1 MRHDQVKGG
10 GKHLTDETAA
20 SSESWQQRY
29 SEICTDIRTTDDI
42 SFKLLGFV
50 PLVSGIG
57 IFAVLDLLGGGVAPW
72 PTTVFVSLF
81 GATIT
86 FALFR
91 WELRNIQI
99 CKWLRKRAEDLE
111 RDELK
116 LTAGPF
122 LGRHDAPMFLGH
134 HIGKEQAEKL
144 LYTTTIAAW
153 LSLPAIAAMIR
164 YL

>member
-1 MRHDQVKGG
+1 MANV
-10 GKHLTDETAA
+10 TAA
-20 SSESWQQRY
+20 SSESWQERY
-29 SEICTDIRTTDDI
+29 SEICADIRTTDDI

-57 IFAVLDLLGGGVAPW
+57 IFAVLDLLGGNVASW
-72 PTTVFVSLF
+72 PTTVFASLF

-91 WELRNIQI
+91 WELRNIQT
-99 CKWLRKRAEDLE
+99 CRWLRDRAASIEK
-111 RDELK
+111 DELK
-116 LTAGPF
+116 LTVGPF
-122 LGRHDAPMFLGH
+122 LGREKAPKFLG
-134 HIGKEQAEKL
+134 IELGKTQAEKL

-153 LSLPAIAAMIR
+153 LSLPAVVAMIK

>member
-1 MRHDQVKGG
+1 MA
-10 GKHLTDETAA
+10 DETAA

-50 PLVSGIG
+50 PLVSGVG
-57 IFAVLDLLGGGVAPW
+57 IFAVLDLLGGKLASW

-81 GATIT
+81 GALIT

-91 WELRNIQI
+91 WELRNIQT
-99 CKWLRKRAEDLE
+99 CKWLRDRAKDIE

-116 LTAGPF
+116 LAVGAF
-122 LGRHDAPMFLGH
+122 LGCDDPRKFLG
-134 HIGKEQAEKL
+134 IEWGKTQAEKL

-153 LSLPAIAAMIR
+153 LSLPVIVAMIR

>member
-1 MRHDQVKGG
+1 MA
-10 GKHLTDETAA
+10 DEAEAA
-20 SSESWQQRY
+20 SESWQQRY
-29 SEICTDIRTTDDI
+29 SEICTAIRTTDDI

-57 IFAVLDLLGGGVAPW
+57 IFAVLDLLGGDVASW
-72 PTTVFVSLF
+72 PTTVFVSVF

-91 WELRNIQI
+91 WELRNIQT
-99 CKWLRKRAEDLE
+99 CEWLRARAKEIE
-111 RDELK
+111 KDELE
-116 LTAGPF
+116 LELGPF
-122 LGRHDAPMFLGH
+122 LGRADPPAFLG
-134 HIGKEQAEKL
+134 IDWGKTQAERL

-153 LSLPAIAAMIR
+153 LSLPAISAMIR